1 MHENATHGFLRA
13 LAVTDLPPGRAAEVT
28 VAGQAVAIFNID
40 GTFHALGGRC
50 PHRGGPLGEGFVEGT
65 QVSCPWHN
73 WTFDVTTGENV
84 ASAEMKVPRYEVKVE
99 DGQVYV
105 KF

>member
-1 MHENATHGFLRA
+1 VSEFVRA
-13 LAVTDLPPGRAAEVT
+13 LAVADLPPG
-28 VAGQAVAIFNID
+28 QAVEVDVDGRSVALFNV
-40 GTFHALGGRC
+40 GGMFYALVNRC
-50 PHRGGPLGEGFVEGT
+50 PHRGGPLGQGFVEGS

-84 ASAEMKVPRYEVKVE
+84 ASTEIVVERHEVRVE

-105 KF
+105 KVI